1 MPIAPTDL
9 NGIPSHEGNLLRPN
23 VCGDGLRLQDP
34 CAGELVDAGGATAG
48 FPEIFIRKDTL
59 MPVGPGDVDLPI
71 LDAPDL
77 DRGCLHA
84 CPLSLP
90 LLARVALKPALPEIL
105 GLAKVF
111 ADPA

>member
-1 MPIAPTDL
+1 
-9 NGIPSHEGNLLRPN
+9 
-23 VCGDGLRLQDP
+23 
-34 CAGELVDAGGATAG
+34 
-48 FPEIFIRKDTL
+48 

-77 DRGCLHA
+77 DRGCLHV

-90 LLARVALKPALPEIL
+90 LLPRVALKRALPEML
-105 GLAKVF
+105 GLAKVL

>member
-9 NGIPSHEGNLLRPN
+9 NGIPSHEGDLLGPN

-48 FPEIFIRKDTL
+48 FPEVFIRKDTL
-59 MPVGPGDVDLPI
+59 MPVGPGDMDLSI
-71 LDAPDL
+71 LDATDL
-77 DRGCLHA
+77 DRGRLHA
-84 CPLSLP
+84 CLLSLP
-90 LLARVALKPALPEIL
+90 LLARVALKPVLPEIL

>member
-1 MPIAPTDL
+1 MPVAPTDL
-9 NGIPSHEGNLLRPN
+9 NGIPSHEENFLGPN

-34 CAGELVDAGGATAG
+34 FAGELVDAGGATAG

-59 MPVGPGDVDLPI
+59 VPVGPGDVDLSI
-71 LDAPDL
+71 LDATDL
-77 DRGCLHA
+77 DRGRLHA
-84 CPLSLP
+84 CLLSLP
-90 LLARVALKPALPEIL
+90 LLARVALKRALPEIL